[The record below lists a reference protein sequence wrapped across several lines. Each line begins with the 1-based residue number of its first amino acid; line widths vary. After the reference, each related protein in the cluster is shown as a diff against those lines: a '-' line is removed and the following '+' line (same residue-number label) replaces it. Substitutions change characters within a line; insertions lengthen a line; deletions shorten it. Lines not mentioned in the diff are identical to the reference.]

1 MKMWPTD
8 EKRFTSPCHLAMV
21 LVLHEQSAHM
31 PLPILTVSAR
41 RSILGKA
48 EGFLHSFRVFIGAFT
63 VLPVSFIDGNL
74 A

>member
-1 MKMWPTD
+1 
-8 EKRFTSPCHLAMV
+8 
-21 LVLHEQSAHM
+21 M